1 MFSQGSLTYNIAAI
15 PSSTFANQPPFLGP
29 SYSSDH
35 ITFCYGTPYATP
47 TYLPNLNSDS
57 KTDGNN
63 NPDNENLGNT
73 GSQNDE
79 NNDSGIK
86 SESSSTEQKQTPP
99 SINENETNP
108 SDEKRRD
115 SNSVR
120 DFLGRKK
127 SHFYSIFLTES
138 TNSMEN
144 R

>member
-1 MFSQGSLTYNIAAI
+1 MTYNLAGI
-15 PSSTFANQPPFLGP
+15 PNSTFTNQPPYLGP

-35 ITFCYGTPYATP
+35 ITFCYGPHYATP
-47 TYLPNLNSDS
+47 TYLPNLNGDL
-57 KTDGNN
+57 KTDGNS
-63 NPDNENLGNT
+63 NPDNENLGST

-99 SINENETNP
+99 LVNENETNP

-120 DFLGRKK
+120 
-127 SHFYSIFLTES
+127 YSISTKKKEISFLFDIS
-138 TNSMEN
+138 SRINDFDGK
-144 R
+144 